1 MNISE
6 LAQHLDVSVS
16 TVSRVLSGNAAKYRI
31 SAGTVERV
39 RAAAEKFNAVPDP
52 LGSSLRSGRLGM
64 IGLLVP
70 DITNPFFSELARA
83 IELRLRDSGMAVLLS
98 DSAEDSTIEN
108 HLLTTMLAR
117 KLDGLIFAPVGTA
130 GNQVSSAIRDSS
142 MPVVTLDRVIPDL
155 NSPSISL
162 DNWHAGRLAAE
173 HLIAAGHRRIACL
186 RGDNHAFP
194 DRERLRGAREALNAA
209 GCSLDPALFTG
220 DGYSREAGLAGARRL
235 LTLAQ
240 PPTAIITLSG
250 QGILGVLQAACEQN
264 LAIPDDLSVVAFD
277 EQPWSAFVNPPL
289 TTVVQPIAEMA
300 GLAVTKLTSLAES
313 STSDVQVPDNAVLLA
328 HIKARHSVAQRHA
341 AP

>member
-6 LAQHLDVSVS
+6 LAQHLDISVS

-31 SAGTVERV
+31 SQSTVKRV

-52 LGSSLRSGRLGM
+52 LGSSLRTGRLSM

-98 DSAEDSTIEN
+98 DSAEDSAIEN
-108 HLLTTMLAR
+108 HLLSTMLAR
-117 KLDGLIFAPVGTA
+117 KLDGLIFAPVGTTNDGVA
-130 GNQVSSAIRDSS
+130 AAIRNSV

-162 DNWHAGRLAAE
+162 DNLHAGKLAAE

-186 RGDNHAFP
+186 RGDDDAFP
-194 DRERLRGAREALNAA
+194 DRERLRGAQQALNAA
-209 GCSLDPALFTG
+209 GCEDDPALFTG

-235 LTLAQ
+235 LSLTR

-250 QGILGVLQAACEQN
+250 QGILGVLQAADEGQIE
-264 LAIPDDLSVVAFD
+264 IPDDLSVVAFD

-300 GLAVTKLTSLAES
+300 RLAVTKLLSLTSPPNPGIEDF
-313 STSDVQVPDNAVLLA
+313 SDEEVLLA
-328 HIKARHSVAQRHA
+328 HIHERQSVAR
-341 AP
+341 P